1 MLLTFLDKP
10 ARWRQF
16 SIQLE
21 LKGYFGNRLCT
32 VKLLSFFQSRQEN
45 AHGGNNNER
54 CGVCVSQIICAAFM
68 CLQVPKPKTT
78 RYGKNSVKYLAAIT
92 WNKIS
97 DTLRFLSTLS
107 AFKKAVR
114 QQKF

>member
-1 MLLTFLDKP
+1 
-10 ARWRQF
+10 
-16 SIQLE
+16 
-21 LKGYFGNRLCT
+21 
-32 VKLLSFFQSRQEN
+32 
-45 AHGGNNNER
+45 
-54 CGVCVSQIICAAFM
+54 M

-114 QQKF
+114 QQKFQLILYNIYVLLSNWPFYCE